1 MAPLVMHLGRVD
13 YLETFAAM
21 RAHNRASTAATPDE
35 IWILEHPPVFTQGLA
50 GKPEHVL
57 DAGDVPVVKIDRG
70 GQVTYHGPGQLVVYL
85 LLNMRGRSYGVKALV
100 NRIEQS
106 VIDLLAEYGVEGV
119 RQAGMPG
126 VYVMSHLDTTAP
138 SPSIP
143 PPRGGREAILLGASI
158 PPQQAGKAA
167 ILLEAPLPPPRVGK
181 DEIPLKASLRSRQR
195 GWGEGQ
201 QIDEVADV
209 DRPAGANFI
218 PPPQAGR
225 ETILLK
231 ASLPSRGRGWREG
244 PAKIAAIGLRVA
256 NHATYHGLSL
266 NVNMDL
272 EPFTRINPCGYQ
284 GLAIT
289 QLADMGVRD
298 NMAVVGGK
306 LVEKLKVNL
315 YG

>member
-1 MAPLVMHLGRVD
+1 MAPLIKHLGRVD
-13 YLETFAAM
+13 YLKTLAAM
-21 RAHNRASTAATPDE
+21 RAHNRASTADTPDE
-35 IWILEHPPVFTQGLA
+35 IWILEHAPVFTQGLA

-57 DAGDVPVVKIDRG
+57 DAGDIPVVQIDRG

-143 PPRGGREAILLGASI
+143 PPRMGREAILL
-158 PPQQAGKAA
+158 
-167 ILLEAPLPPPRVGK
+167 E
-181 DEIPLKASLRSRQR
+181 ASLASRER
-195 GWGEGQ
+195 GWREGEH
-201 QIDEVADV
+201 IDKIATIGLPD
-209 DRPAGANFI
+209 GATSL

-225 ETILLK
+225 EAILLE
-231 ASLPSRGRGWREG
+231 ASLPSRERSWREG

-284 GLAIT
+284 GLAVT

-298 NMAVVGGK
+298 NIALVGDK